1 VVIVLYEQSKFRNV
15 YGTILVRTK
24 FRKVVSFLITE
35 LREGRLKPGDKLPTH
50 RELAYQHGL
59 SLGTATRVFAELDS
73 LGLTTGEVGRGTFVR
88 MNANTKSTDFFLTSR
103 ESDFV
108 DFSRNHLVL
117 PEQKDILMNTMRE
130 VVSNQD
136 SDVLV
141 YRNNSGSDYDRN
153 CAWKWLNSNRISAIE
168 TYENVTICSGGQ
180 HGLLL
185 CFLAICNPGD
195 TVVVERYTYPGIRT
209 LADTLGIE
217 LVLVD
222 GDTQG
227 ICPDSFEEICKTIR
241 PKALFCMPNLQ
252 NPTSITMPL
261 SRRKELLSLMEK
273 YDVLAIED
281 DAYGFQLPDP
291 PPSLSELNPERV
303 FYLNTLSKSWAPGL
317 RVGYLVSPKGW
328 AKVVDHAQA
337 ASVYMST
344 PLIMS
349 MATQLIL
356 SKQYDQ
362 IVRAKRKEI
371 AKRQAIVDR
380 VFGNWPIQSDPRS
393 MHVVI
398 PLAQKLRADE
408 VLARLLEKRIVAAPL
423 SQFSA
428 AHDAGKGPEGIRLCI
443 GAPQIRADM
452 KSGLEKTREII
463 GDWDSK

>member
-1 VVIVLYEQSKFRNV
+1 
-15 YGTILVRTK
+15 VRTK
-24 FRKVVSFLITE
+24 FRKVVAYLITE

-88 MNANTKSTDFFLTSR
+88 MNANTKSTDFYHTSR
-103 ESDFV
+103 ERDFV

-117 PEQKDILMNTMRE
+117 PEQKDILMKTMQD
-130 VVSNQD
+130 VVNNQD
-136 SDVLV
+136 NDVLV
-141 YRNNSGSDYDRN
+141 YRNNSGSDYDRI
-153 CAWKWLNSNRISAIE
+153 CAWKWLNSNRITPIDSYKNI
-168 TYENVTICSGGQ
+168 TICSGGQ

-185 CFLAICNPGD
+185 CFLACCNPGD
-195 TVVVERYTYPGIRT
+195 AVVVERYTYPGIRT
-209 LADTLGIE
+209 LADTLGVE
-217 LVLVD
+217 LVLVE

-227 ICPDSFEEICKTIR
+227 ICPNSFEKICKTIR

-252 NPTSITMPL
+252 NPTSVTMPL
-261 SRRKELLSLMEK
+261 SRRKELLTVMEK
-273 YDVLAIED
+273 YDVMAIED
-281 DAYGFQLPDP
+281 DAYGFQLPTP

-317 RVGYLVSPKGW
+317 RVGYLVSPADR
-328 AKVVDHAQA
+328 AKTVDHAQA

-349 MATQLIL
+349 AATQLIK
-356 SKQYDQ
+356 SKQYDR
-362 IVRAKRKEI
+362 IVEAKRKEI
-371 AKRQAIVDR
+371 VKRQAILDR
-380 VFGNWPIQSDPRS
+380 IFGNWHIQSDPRS

-408 VLARLLEKRIVAAPL
+408 VLSRLLENRIVAAPL

-443 GAPQIRADM
+443 GAPQIRAEM
-452 KSGLEKTREII
+452 ESGLEKTREII
-463 GDWDSK
+463 KAMDSTGSVANFP